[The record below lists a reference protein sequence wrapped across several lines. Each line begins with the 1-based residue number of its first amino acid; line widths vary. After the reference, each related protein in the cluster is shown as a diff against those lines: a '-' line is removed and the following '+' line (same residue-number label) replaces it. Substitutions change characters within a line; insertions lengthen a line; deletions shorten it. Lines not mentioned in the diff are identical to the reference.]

1 MEQEKLY
8 EAGCAALEKSDFSQA
23 KELLLQAYQA
33 KKTFKVNYLLF
44 TALKELRDHQM
55 ASLLAEDYLLDYLR
69 DDQKLT
75 EYVTEMI
82 YAGKVRKIEMTLNLM
97 SGFMSAKEKDNFMRL
112 FDQTLATVRTQT
124 DVNTLT
130 KKLKHLG
137 ALDILEQRQVF
148 EASVSLTI
156 AEFVE
161 SVSADLVDEDVHPL
175 VRAAILDEL
184 RYLGSE
190 KTVTYLLF
198 TGEKQDFVPGDLKEL
213 DDYMMYQRLVALLE
227 ADLEYAAD
235 QKTQILAELKLK
247 LQLLYPK
254 LTAPFTDPEKLY
266 AVLLGKSDLEAQAR
280 EFAQALE
287 SSLAQWMV

>member
-1 MEQEKLY
+1 MEQEELY
-8 EAGCAALEKSDFSQA
+8 AAGQAGLEKSDFLQA

-44 TALKELRDHQM
+44 TALKELKDHQM

-97 SGFMSAKEKDNFMRL
+97 TGVMSAKEKANFTRL

-124 DVNTLT
+124 DVNALT
-130 KKLKHLG
+130 KRLKHLG
-137 ALDILEQRQVF
+137 ALAILEQRQVF
-148 EASVSLTI
+148 EASGSLTI

-190 KTVTYLLF
+190 KAVTYLLF
-198 TGEKQDFVPGDLKEL
+198 TGEKQDFVPGNLKEL
-213 DDYMMYQRLVALLE
+213 DDYVMYQRLTALLE
-227 ADLEYAAD
+227 NDPEYAVD
-235 QKTQILAELKLK
+235 QKEQILAELKLK

-254 LTAPFTDPEKLY
+254 LTAPYADPEKLY
-266 AVLLGKSDLEAQAR
+266 AVLLGKSGLDAQEN

-287 SSLAQWMV
+287 NSLAQWTV

>member
-1 MEQEKLY
+1 MEQEELY
-8 EAGCAALEKSDFSQA
+8 AAGQAALEKSDFLQA

-44 TALKELRDHQM
+44 TALKELKDHQM

-82 YAGKVRKIEMTLNLM
+82 YAGKVSKIEMTLNLM
-97 SGFMSAKEKDNFMRL
+97 SGFMSAKEKANFTRL

-124 DVNTLT
+124 DVNALT
-130 KKLKHLG
+130 KRLKHLG
-137 ALDILEQRQVF
+137 ALAILEQRQVF
-148 EASVSLTI
+148 EASGSLTI

-190 KTVTYLLF
+190 KAVTYLLF
-198 TGEKQDFVPGDLKEL
+198 TGEKQDFVPGNLKEL
-213 DDYMMYQRLVALLE
+213 DDYVMYQRLTALLE
-227 ADLEYAAD
+227 NDPEYAVD
-235 QKTQILAELKLK
+235 QKEQILAELKLK

-254 LTAPFTDPEKLY
+254 LTAPYADPEKLY
-266 AVLLGKSDLEAQAR
+266 AVLLGKSGLDAQEN

-287 SSLAQWMV
+287 NSLAQWTV

>member
-1 MEQEKLY
+1 MKQEELY
-8 EAGCAALEKSDFSQA
+8 AAGQAALEKSDFLQA

-44 TALKELRDHQM
+44 TALKELKDHQM

-97 SGFMSAKEKDNFMRL
+97 GGFMSDKEKANFTRL
-112 FDQTLATVRTQT
+112 FDQTLATVRAQT
-124 DVNTLT
+124 DVNTLI

-137 ALDILEQRQVF
+137 ALAILEQRQVF
-148 EASVSLTI
+148 EVSGSLTI

-190 KTVTYLLF
+190 KAVTYLLF
-198 TGEKQDFVPGDLKEL
+198 TGEKQDFVPGNLKEL
-213 DDYMMYQRLVALLE
+213 DDYVMYQRLATLLE
-227 ADLEYAAD
+227 ADPEYAAD
-235 QKTQILAELKLK
+235 QKEQILAELKLK

-254 LTAPFTDPEKLY
+254 LTAPYAEPEKLY
-266 AVLLGKSDLEAQAR
+266 AVLLGKSGLEAQEN

-287 SSLAQWMV
+287 NSLAQWTV

>member
-1 MEQEKLY
+1 
-8 EAGCAALEKSDFSQA
+8 
-23 KELLLQAYQA
+23 
-33 KKTFKVNYLLF
+33 
-44 TALKELRDHQM
+44 
-55 ASLLAEDYLLDYLR
+55 
-69 DDQKLT
+69 
-75 EYVTEMI
+75 MI

-137 ALDILEQRQVF
+137 ALDILEQRQV
-148 EASVSLTI
+148 
-156 AEFVE
+156 
-161 SVSADLVDEDVHPL
+161 
-175 VRAAILDEL
+175 
-184 RYLGSE
+184 
-190 KTVTYLLF
+190 
-198 TGEKQDFVPGDLKEL
+198 FVPGDLKEL

>member
-1 MEQEKLY
+1 MEQEELY
-8 EAGCAALEKSDFSQA
+8 AAGQAALEKSDFLQA

-44 TALKELRDHQM
+44 TALKELKDHQM

-97 SGFMSAKEKDNFMRL
+97 GGFMSAKEKANFTRL
-112 FDQTLATVRTQT
+112 FDQTLATVRAQT
-124 DVNTLT
+124 DVNTLI

-137 ALDILEQRQVF
+137 ALAILEQRQVF
-148 EASVSLTI
+148 EASGSLTI

-190 KTVTYLLF
+190 KAVTYLLF
-198 TGEKQDFVPGDLKEL
+198 TGEKQDFVPGNLKEL
-213 DDYMMYQRLVALLE
+213 DDCVMYQRLATLLE
-227 ADLEYAAD
+227 ADPEYAAD
-235 QKTQILAELKLK
+235 QKEQILAELKLK

-254 LTAPFTDPEKLY
+254 LTAPYAEPEKLY
-266 AVLLGKSDLEAQAR
+266 AVLLGKSGLEAQEN

-287 SSLAQWMV
+287 NSLAQWTV

>member
-1 MEQEKLY
+1 MEQEELY
-8 EAGCAALEKSDFSQA
+8 AAGQAALEKSDFLQA

-44 TALKELRDHQM
+44 TALKELKDHQM

-97 SGFMSAKEKDNFMRL
+97 GGFMSDKEKANFTRL
-112 FDQTLATVRTQT
+112 FDQTLATVRAQT
-124 DVNTLT
+124 DVNTLI
-130 KKLKHLG
+130 KKLKYLG
-137 ALDILEQRQVF
+137 ALAILEQRQVF
-148 EASVSLTI
+148 EASGSLTI

-190 KTVTYLLF
+190 KAVTYLLF
-198 TGEKQDFVPGDLKEL
+198 TGEKQDFVPGNLKEL
-213 DDYMMYQRLVALLE
+213 DDYVMYQRLATLLE
-227 ADLEYAAD
+227 ADPEYAAD
-235 QKTQILAELKLK
+235 QKEQILAELKLK

-254 LTAPFTDPEKLY
+254 LTAPYAEPEKLY
-266 AVLLGKSDLEAQAR
+266 AVLLGKSGLEAQEN

-287 SSLAQWMV
+287 NSLAQWTV

>member
-1 MEQEKLY
+1 MEQEELY
-8 EAGCAALEKSDFSQA
+8 AAGQAALEKSDFLQA

-44 TALKELRDHQM
+44 TALKELKDHQM

-97 SGFMSAKEKDNFMRL
+97 GGFMSDKEKANFTRL
-112 FDQTLATVRTQT
+112 FDQTLAIVRAQT
-124 DVNTLT
+124 DVNTLI

-137 ALDILEQRQVF
+137 ALAILEQRQVF
-148 EASVSLTI
+148 EASGSLTI

-190 KTVTYLLF
+190 KAVTYLLF
-198 TGEKQDFVPGDLKEL
+198 TGEKQDFVPGNLKEL
-213 DDYMMYQRLVALLE
+213 DDYVMYQRLATLLE
-227 ADLEYAAD
+227 ADPEYAAD
-235 QKTQILAELKLK
+235 QKEQILAELKLK

-254 LTAPFTDPEKLY
+254 LTAPYAEPEKLY
-266 AVLLGKSDLEAQAR
+266 AVLLGKSGLEAQEN

-287 SSLAQWMV
+287 NSLAQWTV

>member
-1 MEQEKLY
+1 MEQEELY
-8 EAGCAALEKSDFSQA
+8 RTGCAALEKGDFLQA

-44 TALKELRDHQM
+44 TAFKELSDHQM

-97 SGFMSAKEKDNFMRL
+97 RGFMSTKEKDNFTRL

-124 DVNTLT
+124 DLNVLT

-148 EASVSLTI
+148 EASGRLTI

-198 TGEKQDFVPGDLKEL
+198 TGKKQDFVPGDLKEL
-213 DDYMMYQRLVALLE
+213 DDYVMYQRLVALLE
-227 ADLEYAAD
+227 ADPEYAAD
-235 QKTQILAELKLK
+235 QKEQILAELKLK

-254 LTAPFTDPEKLY
+254 LTAPYADPEKLY
-266 AVLLGKSDLEAQAR
+266 AVLLGKSDLEAQEN

-287 SSLAQWMV
+287 NSLAQWMV